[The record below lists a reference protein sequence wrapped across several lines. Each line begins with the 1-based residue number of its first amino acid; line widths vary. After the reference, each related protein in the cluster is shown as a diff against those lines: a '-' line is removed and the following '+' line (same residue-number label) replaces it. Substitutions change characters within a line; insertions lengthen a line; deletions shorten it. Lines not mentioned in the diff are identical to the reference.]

1 MEKNLILSKRNK
13 EKIIAAIKDQTLL
26 ITSIQKINNLTKINC
41 QEIIIDKIKSLLRK
55 DSKVKYLRIKKTICL
70 EQEDLQEKLIQS
82 QHKI

>member
-1 MEKNLILSKRNK
+1 VEKNLILSKRNK

-70 EQEDLQEKLIQS
+70 EQEDLQVKLIQS

>member
-70 EQEDLQEKLIQS
+70 EQEDLLEKLIQS

>member
-1 MEKNLILSKRNK
+1 VEKNLILSKRNK

>member
-70 EQEDLQEKLIQS
+70 EQEDLQVKLIQS